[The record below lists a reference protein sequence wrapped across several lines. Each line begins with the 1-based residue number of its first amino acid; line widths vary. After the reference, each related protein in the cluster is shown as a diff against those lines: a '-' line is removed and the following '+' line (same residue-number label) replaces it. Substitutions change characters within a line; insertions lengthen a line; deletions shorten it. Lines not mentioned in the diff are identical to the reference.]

1 MNQFNYFYDKNP
13 LKEYIE
19 VAYLNKVFVI
29 RVKSNKPTSTT
40 RFIVDNA
47 WDTNIFKINTINF
60 DLAEI
65 QVSSINSGFVTE
77 FIFNLKDFYDHE
89 IEEDDYLNV
98 ELVGHYFYKN
108 YKIKKLD
115 DEFKDKFNL

>member
-19 VAYLNKVFVI
+19 VVYLNKALVI
-29 RVKSNKPTSTT
+29 KVKSNKPVSTT
-40 RFIVDNA
+40 RFITDNA
-47 WDTNIFKINTINF
+47 WDTNFFKINTINF

-65 QVSSINSGFVTE
+65 QVSSINCGFVTE
-77 FIFNLKDFYDHE
+77 FIFNLKDYYDRE
-89 IEEDDYLNV
+89 IKEDDYLHV

-115 DEFKDKFNL
+115 NEFKDKFTL